1 MKLKIYDCY
10 LNITN
15 REDVQEC
22 TEEKLEKL
30 DEMLNEFGVSHC
42 FSLTG
47 TQEVEAIEE
56 SGREYCVT
64 VMYEGSDETVFE
76 MVYMLWSK
84 IHRDVSDELIYKAM
98 KKVSARKVGEAGKS
112 CFSERSQQWQL

>member
-1 MKLKIYDCY
+1 MKLRIYDCY

-64 VMYEGSDETVFE
+64 
-76 MVYMLWSK
+76 
-84 IHRDVSDELIYKAM
+84 
-98 KKVSARKVGEAGKS
+98 
-112 CFSERSQQWQL
+112 